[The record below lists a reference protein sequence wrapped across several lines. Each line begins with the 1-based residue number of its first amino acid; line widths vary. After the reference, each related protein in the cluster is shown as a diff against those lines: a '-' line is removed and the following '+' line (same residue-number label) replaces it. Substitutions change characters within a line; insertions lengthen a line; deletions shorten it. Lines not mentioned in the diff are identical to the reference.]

1 MNKSD
6 IIQKLQMLGLPKA
19 EYWVVTGSAMVLYGI
34 KDETHDVD
42 LGCSQKLADRLEE
55 EGLLP
60 VRLPDGSRKFVIG
73 SDVEIFEAWLF
84 DRVEFVVEIP
94 TISIKG
100 LVEMKQALGREKDLA
115 DLAAIRKFME
125 RQSKS

>member
-34 KDETHDVD
+34 KNETHDVD
-42 LGCSQKLADRLEE
+42 LGCSQKLADRLEA

-84 DRVEFVVEIP
+84 DRVEFVDEIP

-100 LVEMKQALGREKDLA
+100 LVEMKQALGRGKDLA

>member
-42 LGCSQKLADRLEE
+42 LGYSQKLADRLEA

-84 DRVEFVVEIP
+84 DRVEFVDEIP